1 MYSITMGFIH
11 CKLRNKLSKKKT
23 IKLCY
28 IKTNTGEVMNE
39 IDFEVLQ
46 EITAEEDPMNDESD
60 CSENSTEQDFVE
72 EGISE

>member
-1 MYSITMGFIH
+1 
-11 CKLRNKLSKKKT
+11 
-23 IKLCY
+23 
-28 IKTNTGEVMNE
+28 MNE